1 MQVIGDMNSVFQ
13 YWNLLAIVFVS
24 NCRRWLCYFSPS
36 SFRLP
41 FSIILA
47 KLNGKVA
54 KIYYNVF
61 TTLSNIV
68 RWSNV
73 LQIEKHSMLVI
84 WQGSEGVVNE
94 RKSKTFN
101 IYVLLWDTN
110 QSTVW
115 KVSKYRVFSGP
126 HFPAFGLH
134 AERYSVSLRIQ
145 SECRKIRTRKNSL
158 FGHFSC
164 SGVNAGVLSKR
175 FL

>member
-1 MQVIGDMNSVFQ
+1 MQVIGDMNSGFQ
-13 YWNLLAIVFVS
+13 YWNLLAIAFVS

-36 SFRLP
+36 SFRLL

-84 WQGSEGVVNE
+84 WQGSEGVENE

-115 KVSKYRVFSGP
+115 KVSQYRIFSGP
-126 HFPAFGLH
+126 YFPAFGLY
-134 AERYSVSLRIQ
+134 AERYSVSLHIQ
-145 SECRKIRTRKNSL
+145 SEYRKIRTRKNSL
-158 FGHFSC
+158 FGHFSR

>member
-1 MQVIGDMNSVFQ
+1 MSLQFILEEDFNFVMQVIGDMNSGFQ
-13 YWNLLAIVFVS
+13 YWNLLAIAFVS
-24 NCRRWLCYFSPS
+24 NCRWWLCYFSPS
-36 SFRLP
+36 SFRLL

-84 WQGSEGVVNE
+84 WQGSEGVENE

-110 QSTVW
+110 QRYGEIRRDTPYLS
-115 KVSKYRVFSGP
+115 VFSP
-126 HFPAFGLH
+126 
-134 AERYSVSLRIQ
+134 
-145 SECRKIRTRKNSL
+145 
-158 FGHFSC
+158 
-164 SGVNAGVLSKR
+164 NAGK
-175 FL
+175 